1 MICTGGE
8 ESRRRSIHTSG
19 LSKHDSSEVRVVL
32 GGKGL
37 GKLPGAKAKLLRGLW
52 WLVVQRSGVCT
63 VAQSSARQ
71 WRGGARGRWR
81 SRVRWWLQDGAVR
94 RRRGSRA
101 T

>member
-71 WRGGARGRWR
+71 WRGGARWISGGGCGE
-81 SRVRWWLQDGAVR
+81 VRWGTG
-94 RRRGSRA
+94 GS
-101 T
+101 

>member
-8 ESRRRSIHTSG
+8 ESQRRSIHTSG

-52 WLVVQRSGVCT
+52 WLVVQRGGGRAAAQGFCAVEQGRGV
-63 VAQSSARQ
+63 
-71 WRGGARGRWR
+71 
-81 SRVRWWLQDGAVR
+81 RVRVAGSAGERRW
-94 RRRGSRA
+94 RRRGV
-101 T
+101 